1 MCILKFAH
9 YVQCRWFF
17 KKLWIRSKLL
27 NFCSRRCVDGVY
39 LHGLRNLEHR
49 VISNLD
55 IIFFLWINYR
65 SFWIFTMWVAILK
78 CLCVKNDAAVGKQQF
93 LRILCRSGDWTQHAK
108 HIDLKI
114 YSNQTSKLH
123 RVNLT
128 SVQLLYLGCDLD
140 IKGCLSSYSK
150 NSINVKLWDWF
161 RLEALSFRKKL
172 LSFRKLHRR

>member
-1 MCILKFAH
+1 MHIESRAFCSMSMI
-9 YVQCRWFF
+9 F

-27 NFCSRRCVDGVY
+27 NFCSRRCVDGLY
-39 LHGLRNLEHR
+39 SHGLRNLEHR

-55 IIFFLWINYR
+55 IIFFFWINYR
-65 SFWIFTMWVAILK
+65 SFWIFTMCVAILK
-78 CLCVKNDAAVGKQQF
+78 CLCVKNDAAVSKQQF
-93 LRILCRSGDWTQHAK
+93 PRILCRSGDWTQHAK

-140 IKGCLSSYSK
+140 IKGCFK
-150 NSINVKLWDWF
+150 
-161 RLEALSFRKKL
+161 
-172 LSFRKLHRR
+172 